1 MKTTSFTN
9 QSMCAK
15 MRFTPIVAG
24 SLALLLS
31 ASLSQANEPQG
42 CDVKNGSNDKPV
54 VCYIMGTGAEQLPFN
69 GIKWEKDASSDF
81 YSPMFNSSGGG
92 QPTGNI
98 ETLTFKYNTATTT
111 GQKQPTGIGFG
122 TTFVISSNNDRTQ
135 KFFLDGKGKA
145 IQMGAAGAGTLKV
158 DFGRGNDSRRE
169 FHLTLDNPTDGTK
182 PSTPIFKGNIE
193 ITAGK
198 GNPKAGEEKNSKFV
212 GVFGGKGIEGKIQV
226 SSTEGNTNG
235 HITQLLFRDGA
246 DLKGNFEASAGV
258 NKVVFE
264 NGNLEGNI
272 IASEYYSGAS
282 FARAQ
287 NLFIFKGEGNTIKG
301 EIKATNQGPWGGGYE
316 RASNTIIFANGGN
329 IEGKV
334 EALGT
339 HALGA
344 SGQTYTIS
352 NENLLLF
359 NKDSS
364 IKADINANIGANHIL
379 STEGKLTFENGS
391 NTPNKKHT
399 IQVEGGKEATNNIM
413 AKNLEISLD
422 KIYATGKNSSKNT
435 NKITAQNL
443 TIKNTTIE
451 VNGTANNVEG
461 NSNEIKVTNKGDL
474 NLTTLKAT
482 SGNNFLTFSG
492 KGDSTLTIETMS
504 AANGTNSIT
513 LEGTN
518 LTFSAK
524 NSNATRD
531 GNNQITLKN
540 ASKLSITS
548 DTLNLQ
554 NLALENARFYPEDLV
569 AHASAQRNTIIDL
582 AGSRPE
588 TSKHDGN
595 FRLLSIGA
603 PNGAKPNTNTR
614 AKGLQGANGVFSL
627 FVDTKATNNKLGGVE
642 ASKGDQPT
650 NTYGYAYSDRVVV
663 HKVDGATAE
672 NPLRQ
677 NIQLLTTKDADY
689 STIAYHGGGTEVK
702 GNIAVFSVI
711 NSEKGEAGKALVDL
725 QTTRSII
732 GFDAVNAELT
742 STHTDKDGK
751 ADNMP
756 NSQPREKDYTTYFIK
771 SMNSEGAS
779 LANQKAAAVAL
790 GTNYEL
796 YLANLNSLN
805 KRMGELR
812 ENTGAHGAW
821 ARIFN
826 GLQTTRFSLETS
838 SLYTTFQGGYDYA
851 LGFKGGNNYVG
862 FALSY
867 ANSLGY
873 SEAIQDHDSVFKG
886 LRNTSSNAVEF
897 AIYNAYVQ
905 DGASAESG
913 WKNGFY
919 SDSILK
925 FSYIM
930 SKLNFLNQ
938 VENTYSSNNFG
949 LTLSQEIGY
958 RFLLGADKEF
968 YIDPQAEIT
977 LGFLNQS
984 ELKQKLG
991 AHFMDSLQDSI
1002 FTLRNRIGSNFG
1014 YKFDK
1019 FTENRGFK
1027 ASAYVGTYFVG
1038 DLIGGGDIAIITDS
1052 KKLVGF
1058 KALGST
1064 ARFALNVGTNFQ
1076 IKDNTRIY
1084 FDFEKSFGGSI
1095 ITDYQ
1100 INLGLRYSFGTSAY
1114 TPYSQ
1119 TATEST
1125 KLEDTKEDATLKEIE
1140 PTSGY
1145 YIKLLEKE
1153 EGKLSTKEGKTLQ
1166 TLAQELKVQ
1175 TKTEG
1180 RKTIKVYLVGPFK
1193 TEAQASEK
1201 KEELEG
1207 TLKELKAKASIIEVD
1222 ENKPA
1227 QEQSEASK
1235 EEKEGSATES
1245 TDTPTAATDENASS
1259 QEDKEDSE
1267 DEAKD
1272 EDKED

>member
-9 QSMCAK
+9 QSICAK

-42 CDVKNGSNDKPV
+42 CNIQSSSDKPLI
-54 VCYIMGTGAEQLPFN
+54 CHIMGTGAEQTEFASD
-69 GIKWEKDASSDF
+69 IKWEKDSSTNF
-81 YSPMFNSSGGG
+81 YSPMFNSSSG

-98 ETLTFKYNTATTT
+98 ETLEFKYNTAIDT
-111 GQKQPTGIGFG
+111 GAQPTGTGSG
-122 TTFVISSNNDRTQ
+122 TTFTISSNNNQTQ

-145 IQMGAAGAGTLKV
+145 IQMGATGTGTLKV

-169 FHLTLDNPTDGTK
+169 FHLNLDNPTDGTK
-182 PSTPIFKGNIE
+182 ANTPIFKGNIE

-212 GVFGGKGIEGKIQV
+212 GVFGGKGIEGNIKI

-301 EIKATNQGPWGGGYE
+301 EIKATNQGPWGGKYE
-316 RASNTIIFANGGN
+316 RASNTIIFANGGS

-339 HALGA
+339 HAKGV
-344 SGQTYTIS
+344 SGQVYTIS
-352 NENLLLF
+352 NQNLLLF

-443 TIKNTTIE
+443 TINNTTIE

-474 NLTTLKAT
+474 TLAALKAT

-504 AANGTNSIT
+504 AANGTNAIT
-513 LEGTN
+513 LDGAN
-518 LTFSAK
+518 LTLSAK
-524 NSNATRD
+524 ASNATRD

-548 DTLNLQ
+548 NTLNLQ

-588 TSKHDGN
+588 ASKHDGN

-603 PNGAKPNTNTR
+603 PNGAKPNANTR

-627 FVDTKATNNKLGGVE
+627 FVDTKATNNKLGGKD
-642 ASKGDQPT
+642 ATTGTAD
-650 NTYGYAYSDRVVV
+650 TYGYAYSDRVVV

-689 STIAYHGGGTEVK
+689 STIAYHGGGTEVE

-732 GFDAVNAELT
+732 GFDAVSAELT

-751 ADNMP
+751 ADDMP
-756 NSQPREKDYTTYFIK
+756 NSNPREKDYTTYFIK

-1002 FTLRNRIGSNFG
+1002 FTLRNRIGSSFG

-1119 TATEST
+1119 TATESA
-1125 KLEDTKEDATLKEIE
+1125 KLEDIKEDATLKEIE

-1166 TLAQELKVQ
+1166 TLTQDLKVQ

-1222 ENKPA
+1222 ENKPT
-1227 QEQSEASK
+1227 EKQSETGK

-1245 TDTPTAATDENASS
+1245 TDTPAAATDENASS